1 MALPV
6 ETHTQLFKMPLHRLI
21 NTLSMISI
29 FFPSLSNADCECG
42 YRISYRGNSSAQA
55 RTLFFTDAVQV
66 NFRTL
71 STLEDSHDWKIKT
84 YRREYVPNSDRY
96 GKLVE
101 AKNIVPNPLQNTSAG
116 WSSPSLQGANVAAG
130 LQLIV
135 RAALTPENLVSTAQI
150 ESVRDD
156 IRFGS
161 FRAYVKSTP
170 VNGTCAAS
178 FWYHN
183 DSSEIDME
191 LLSQRQ
197 LNPSFPINLSVHSDA
212 SVENGFDARNT
223 LGFIDGQLER
233 DPAEGFHEYRY
244 DWSPDV
250 VSFYTDGRWLGD
262 IDAFVPKE
270 QGIFQLSHWS
280 DGNSNFTGR
289 PPERDAVVTVAYFE
303 AYFNSSSQT
312 QFGEYCGGW
321 KRGGSVCEVG
331 EFEENYD
338 EVGGPRFVG
347 GA

>member
-1 MALPV
+1 MSL
-6 ETHTQLFKMPLHRLI
+6 ERLI
-21 NTLSMISI
+21 ITLSLISV
-29 FFPSLSNADCECG
+29 FFPSLGNANCECG
-42 YRISYRGNSSAQA
+42 YRVSYRGNSSTQA
-55 RTLFFTDAVQV
+55 STLFFTDAVQV

-71 STLEDSHDWKIKT
+71 STLEDSQDWKIKT
-84 YRREYVPNSDRY
+84 YRREYVPDSDRF

-101 AKNIVPNPLQNTSAG
+101 AKNIIPNPLQNTSAG

-135 RAALTPENLVSTAQI
+135 RAALTPDNLVSTAQI

-161 FRAYVKSTP
+161 FRAYMKSTP

-191 LLSQRQ
+191 ILTQRQ
-197 LNPSFPINLSVHSDA
+197 LVPSFPINLSVHSEA

-223 LGFIDGQLER
+223 SGFIDGQLGL

-250 VSFYTDGRWLGD
+250 VTFYMDGIWLGD
-262 IDAFVPKE
+262 VEAFVPKE
-270 QGIFQLSHWS
+270 EGIFQLSHWS
-280 DGNSNFTGR
+280 DGNGNFTAG
-289 PPERDAVVTVAYFE
+289 PPDRDAIVTVAYFE
-303 AYFNSSSQT
+303 AYFNSSRRVG
-312 QFGEYCGGW
+312 GEECCGGC
-321 KRGGSVCEVG
+321 KERGRVCEVG
-331 EFEENYD
+331 EFEESYN
-338 EVGGPRFVG
+338 EVEGPRFVG
-347 GA
+347 AV